1 LEQES
6 HQETGLSSL
15 VITVEPV
22 SEPLMRRVVDAISA
36 FDFVVDPV
44 LLLRM
49 E

>member
-1 LEQES
+1 LEQEP
-6 HQETGLSSL
+6 HKETALSSL

-36 FDFVVDPV
+36 FEFVADPV